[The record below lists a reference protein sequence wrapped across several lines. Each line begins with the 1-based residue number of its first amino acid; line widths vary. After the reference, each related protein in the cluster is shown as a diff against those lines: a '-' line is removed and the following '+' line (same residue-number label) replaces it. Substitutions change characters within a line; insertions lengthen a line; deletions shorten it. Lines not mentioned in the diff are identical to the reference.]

1 MFNLGKKPGP
11 SRHSA
16 DLICTL
22 LGEGTR
28 WQGEIHAGP
37 NGLRVEGTVEGT
49 ILSEGQVVVAPTG
62 VVKGTVQAKHLTVT
76 GRVEGVIKVS
86 GCLEILG
93 TGWVEG
99 EVEMGS
105 LVVDEG
111 GVIQGSCQLPARAK
125 QVEPVPLVPRR
136 DERVPERFIPGSA
149 VGSGTHGAAPDLVP
163 VNRNLDRGRFLV
175 PTRSETTPAS
185 GFERLRPESFGRS
198 S

>member
-1 MFNLGKKPGP
+1 
-11 SRHSA
+11 
-16 DLICTL
+16 
-22 LGEGTR
+22 
-28 WQGEIHAGP
+28 
-37 NGLRVEGTVEGT
+37 VEGTVEGT

-62 VVKGTVQAKHLTVT
+62 VVKGTIQAKHLTVT
-76 GRVEGVIKVS
+76 GRVEGIIKVA

-136 DERVPERFIPGSA
+136 DERVQERFVPGTA
-149 VGSGTHGAAPDLVP
+149 VSSGTHGPAPEILP
-163 VNRNLDRGRFLV
+163 ANRTIDRSRF
-175 PTRSETTPAS
+175 
-185 GFERLRPESFGRS
+185 
-198 S
+198 

>member
-1 MFNLGKKPGP
+1 MFHLGKKAGAGRPA
-11 SRHSA
+11 A

-62 VVKGTVQAKHLTVT
+62 VVKGTIHAKHLTVT
-76 GRVEGVIKVS
+76 GRVEGVVKVT

-99 EVEMGS
+99 DVELGS

-111 GVIQGSCQLPARAK
+111 GMLQGTCQPPPRPR
-125 QVEPVPLVPRR
+125 QQEPVPLVPRR
-136 DERVPERFIPGSA
+136 DERVAERFAPVPA
-149 VGSGTHGAAPDLVP
+149 VHSGTHGPVPDMVP
-163 VNRNLDRGRFLV
+163 GLRNPDRNRG
-175 PTRSETTPAS
+175 
-185 GFERLRPESFGRS
+185 
-198 S
+198 